1 MNTSKK
7 SKENR
12 VHFDVPSLPL
22 NNFSDLDEVQ
32 ALEGSSILGEL
43 GYEDFAYG
51 GSKSARASRLRRPPK
66 NKNRDPG
73 APLTARDLGMS
84 REFPGKIV
92 RIKPKFPKPFNKFKH
107 YEKVRQ
113 LDKKNRVHPQ
123 FMASQQQYDDPWER
137 EIKRMRHAR
146 IRQVGDRPFHV
157 TPHHRSVMMREQR
170 LAQSNCSSHGPY
182 MPSQVISATGKWEPH
197 KTKHKWLGQA
207 WKAPNRM
214 QRAPGE

>member
-1 MNTSKK
+1 MSCNALCFRDICYIFTAIVCGGKLAY
-7 SKENR
+7 
-12 VHFDVPSLPL
+12 LP
-22 NNFSDLDEVQ
+22 EPM
-32 ALEGSSILGEL
+32 
-43 GYEDFAYG
+43 
-51 GSKSARASRLRRPPK
+51 K
-66 NKNRDPG
+66 
-73 APLTARDLGMS
+73 T
-84 REFPGKIV
+84 
-92 RIKPKFPKPFNKFKH
+92 
-107 YEKVRQ
+107 RQ
-113 LDKKNRVHPQ
+113 LDKKHRVHPQ